1 MNTNPVN
8 RPVQQYT
15 TRQVQNPVF
24 NSPRPVQQSTTRQ
37 VQNPVYNKPVQ
48 QPTTRQVQNPVYNKP
63 VQKPNTAQDNENI
76 KAQVIIG
83 LEKAKTEQTGIKV
96 GVAFLSLL
104 VIIGVI
110 LGVVLGIPDIRS
122 NLFKSSDAGGNAAD
136 SCGKIFK
143 SSGS

>member
-24 NSPRPVQQSTTRQ
+24 NSPRPVQQS
-37 VQNPVYNKPVQ
+37 
-48 QPTTRQVQNPVYNKP
+48 TTRQVQNPVYNKP